1 VIERL
6 ERRAGRGS
14 PGRPFTVAFGFLD
27 LAEGGA
33 QRLTLAACRP
43 LAEVGVRPVLL
54 CARGRGPLVEAARQR
69 GLEVVALGR
78 LERRW
83 DLGAVRELATALGRL
98 RASVLHVSLYSRAS
112 PYLRCAARLAGTPL
126 VVAHEWGRA
135 GRPPFLRR
143 LVDRLLRPGTRFVAT
158 SEAHR
163 RELAEAGV
171 AADRLVVVRSGIEI
185 ERFAEGAPPAARAAL
200 GLDGDAPVV
209 LVPARLH
216 PMKGHRDLL
225 AAMPELLRRHPRLTV
240 LCAGD
245 GPVAGELRRAADAAG
260 LNGSV
265 RFLGHRDDIP
275 RLLAAADLVTLPSR
289 SEGLPAAL
297 LEAYAAR
304 RAVVATA
311 VGGVPEA
318 LIDGREGR
326 LVPPADPAALGAAIA
341 DLLDAPQLRRSMGA
355 SGHTRV
361 VAEYRVETTAAALAS
376 AYRAWLPAH
385 GGAAGRR
392 AA

>member
-1 VIERL
+1 MTDLV

-54 CARGRGPLVEAARQR
+54 CARGRGRLAEAARAR

-78 LERRW
+78 LDRPW
-83 DLGAVRELATALGRL
+83 DLGAVPALATALDRL
-98 RASVLHVSLYSRAS
+98 DASVLHVSLYSRAS

-135 GRPPFLRR
+135 GRPPLLRR
-143 LVDRLLRPGTRFVAT
+143 LVDRLLRRGTRFVAT

-163 RELAEAGV
+163 RQLAAAGV
-171 AADRLVVVRSGIEI
+171 ADENLVVVRSGIEI

-200 GLDGDAPVV
+200 GLDREVPIV

-225 AAMPELLRRHPRLTV
+225 AAMPALLCRHPRLTV

-245 GPVAGELRRAADAAG
+245 GPAAGELRQSVAAAG
-260 LNGSV
+260 LDGSV
-265 RFLGHRDDIP
+265 RLLGHREDIP
-275 RLLAAADLVTLPSR
+275 RLLAAADLVALPSR

-318 LIDGREGR
+318 LVDGREGR

-341 DLLDAPQLRRSMGA
+341 DLLDAPQLRQRMGA
-355 SGHTRV
+355 EGHSRV
-361 VAEYRVETTAAALAS
+361 VAEYRVESTAAALAS
-376 AYRAWLPAH
+376 AYRAWLPA
-385 GGAAGRR
+385 R